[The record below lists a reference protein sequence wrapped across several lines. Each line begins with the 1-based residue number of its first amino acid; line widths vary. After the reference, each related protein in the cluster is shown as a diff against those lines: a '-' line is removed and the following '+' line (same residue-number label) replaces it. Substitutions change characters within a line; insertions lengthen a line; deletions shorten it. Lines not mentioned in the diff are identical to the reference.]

1 MRSKLINIVTRIR
14 VIATAVA
21 MIAAAIVAMESDPV
35 LGGGLAAAA
44 LSSIK

>member
-1 MRSKLINIVTRIR
+1 MINIITRVR
-14 VIATAVA
+14 VIATAIA
-21 MIAAAIVAMESDPV
+21 MIAAAIIAMENDPV